1 MTYIPGHN
9 NSIIAGATCVLIS
22 FPGSCQVLYYLYL
35 RGLVFEVCKRKQHS
49 IVTQPTFNNFDGSL
63 PTTLQNTI
71 TLPKKKHYPNRQN
84 GQNPPPRPNYN
95 LQ

>member
-22 FPGSCQVLYYLYL
+22 FPGSCQIRYYLYL
-35 RGLVFEVCKRKQHS
+35 RGLVFEVCERKQHS
-49 IVTQPTFNNFDGSL
+49 IVNKPTFNDIRPYL
-63 PTTLQNTI
+63 QDHTTQQHF
-71 TLPKKKHYPNRQN
+71 PKSHYPNRQN
-84 GQNPPPRPNYN
+84 GQNAPSDPNYN